1 MSPWDVIEWWRRQH
15 FAGAILLY
23 TGLAI
28 ALASGGW
35 DLSAAV
41 TPSQRLVTGAPATR
55 TLTRTHTIRRTVRV
69 RAVVLRRE
77 DHTVTVYVPR
87 TVLHAGKRLFVV
99 HGVFRLRTGLGSG
112 LTLSAVA
119 VLPGTPVTVTV
130 PVTVTEPG
138 SSSTVTLPASTV
150 TVPQTITVPT
160 TITVTLPLPDGTGT
174 P

>member
-1 MSPWDVIEWWRRQH
+1 VIDWWRRRH
-15 FAGAILLY
+15 LVGDALLY
-23 TGLAI
+23 GGLGLI
-28 ALASGGW
+28 LASGGW
-35 DLSAAV
+35 NLSAAFA
-41 TPSQRLVTGAPATR
+41 PPGRLSHGPPVTR
-55 TLTRTHTIRRTVRV
+55 TLTRTHTISRTVRV

-99 HGVFRLRTGLGSG
+99 HGVFRLRTGLGTG

-119 VLPGTPVTVTV
+119 VLPGEPVTVTV

-138 SSSTVTLPASTV
+138 SSGTVTLPADTVTLPASTV
-150 TVPQTITVPT
+150 TVPT
-160 TITVTLPLPDGTGT
+160 TITVTLPVPDGTGT